1 MRPQQLGSR
10 AERHRADATKEL
22 WVLMGKRWFTS
33 QKSFPHVPR
42 DSYLS
47 EIVYLVS
54 SRRGASKIPP
64 KDQTSSLF
72 FFFTALY
79 YHTSTILAYMV

>member
-42 DSYLS
+42 DSCFS
-47 EIVYLVS
+47 EIVYLFLVE
-54 SRRGASKIPP
+54 GEQVKFLP
-64 KDQTSSLF
+64 KTKLAPF
-72 FFFTALY
+72 LFTALY
-79 YHTSTILAYMV
+79 YHTSMILAYTV